1 MLTPENTE
9 RGYKEVYTLT
19 DPLGSNLK
27 DAPRNRIGVQRRSS
41 QLEAR

>member
-19 DPLGSNLK
+19 DPLGLNLK
-27 DAPRNRIGVQRRSS
+27 DARAIESASSDRSS